1 MAIVSRRPFGLE
13 DFFGDWMEWP
23 TFDVSD
29 ARRRTPLMDIYEED
43 DNVVAEVEMPGM
55 EPEDVN
61 VEFKDNVLR
70 VEAQRKEKREE
81 KDEELGY
88 YCKEL
93 SRGYYRRAVPLPVE
107 VEDEK
112 AQAEMK
118 DGVLR
123 IIVPK
128 VEEKKLEEKGTKIKI
143 KKG

>member
-1 MAIVSRRPFGLE
+1 MAIVPRRPFGLE
-13 DFFGDWMEWP
+13 DFFEDWMEWP
-23 TFDVSD
+23 TFDVSNS
-29 ARRRTPLMDIYEED
+29 RRRTLLMDIYEED

-61 VEFKDNVLR
+61 VEFKGNILK

-81 KDEELGY
+81 KDEERGY

-93 SRGYYRRAVPLPVE
+93 SQGYYRRAVSLPVE

-112 AQAEMK
+112 AQAEMR

-123 IIVPK
+123 IVVPK
-128 VEEKKLEEKGTKIKI
+128 AEEEKLEEKGTKIKV